1 MGDTEETAPKKPAA
15 KWPLIKPKKNLQIS
29 HLLDFDLFSVINPSS
44 SFGFQFFNSILIAF
58 FMVSSNSVEILMFQN
73 KLNSAS
79 IVNVCMCLL
88 ISMFFGFQV
97 QNLFSSAESK
107 AFVKIAEEIGFAH
120 QGSRGGEAYRDN
132 DRISVDDPVL
142 ADTIWESGLGKLFS
156 DIKIRGKVAV
166 GLNPNVRFYRFVS
179 LYTRF
184 T

>member
-1 MGDTEETAPKKPAA
+1 MTEKSTRKRKMGDTEETAPKKPAA

-79 IVNVCMCLL
+79 IVN
-88 ISMFFGFQV
+88 V

>member
-1 MGDTEETAPKKPAA
+1 MTKKSTRKRKMGDTEETAPKKPAA

-58 FMVSSNSVEILMFQN
+58 FM
-73 KLNSAS
+73 
-79 IVNVCMCLL
+79 
-88 ISMFFGFQV
+88 V

>member
-1 MGDTEETAPKKPAA
+1 MTKKSTRKRKMGDTEETAPKKPAA

-29 HLLDFDLFSVINPSS
+29 HLLDFDLFS
-44 SFGFQFFNSILIAF
+44 
-58 FMVSSNSVEILMFQN
+58 
-73 KLNSAS
+73 
-79 IVNVCMCLL
+79 
-88 ISMFFGFQV
+88 V